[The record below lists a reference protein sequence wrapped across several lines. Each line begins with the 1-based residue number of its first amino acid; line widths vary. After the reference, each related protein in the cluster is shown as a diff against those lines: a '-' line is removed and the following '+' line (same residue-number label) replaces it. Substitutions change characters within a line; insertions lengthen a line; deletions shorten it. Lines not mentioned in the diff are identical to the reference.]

1 MLVARGW
8 LAPVG
13 RAVLLAALLAGTGAA
28 ADETVTEAR
37 LQGAWSVDAGI
48 CAQVFTF
55 KDGKPRFLKED
66 GIIDS
71 GFIVDGKTVRGLM
84 ETCRV
89 VGSRAAS
96 QSGRTLTLS
105 CASSVSGCS
114 RSSPRPA
121 ARTNSPSSSSASAT
135 STGSRSSPTWSSM
148 SGSSRT
154 RTTSTSCDRIPG

>member
-1 MLVARGW
+1 MLVARSW

-13 RAVLLAALLAGTGAA
+13 RAVLLAGLLGGTGAA

-37 LQGAWSVDAGI
+37 LQGAWSIDAGI

-105 CASSVSGCS
+105 CASSVSELSRRETARLADDNTLVVVDPAMPDIPITYYRCS
-114 RSSPRPA
+114 PP
-121 ARTNSPSSSSASAT
+121 
-135 STGSRSSPTWSSM
+135 
-148 SGSSRT
+148 
-154 RTTSTSCDRIPG
+154 